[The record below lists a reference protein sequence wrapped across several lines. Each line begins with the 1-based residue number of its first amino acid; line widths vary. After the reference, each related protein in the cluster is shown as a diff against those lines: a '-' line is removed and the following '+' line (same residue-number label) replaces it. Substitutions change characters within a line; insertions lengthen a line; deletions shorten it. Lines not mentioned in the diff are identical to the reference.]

1 MKVVISPCINLFF
14 ALKLKT
20 NKRFN
25 FGFIFTLL
33 LFSKGANQNE
43 DEDLPLPNIA
53 PSKMVT
59 EAVSLQSKDW
69 QWKAVTVISRSLA
82 PVSHYCQLD

>member
-1 MKVVISPCINLFF
+1 MKVVISPCINFFF

-25 FGFIFTLL
+25 LGFIFT
-33 LFSKGANQNE
+33 FIFKGANQNE

-82 PVSHYCQLD
+82 PVFQLLST